1 MIYYHKL
8 TVFSHSVKPLS
19 STPRCALR
27 RGRNAYFKTNDTTNK
42 AYEVL
47 VVGTN
52 RWRYIRYR
60 AYLGG
65 WWYLIIE
72 IAGSNCSPLIAANSQ
87 EMHRFGH

>member
-47 VVGTN
+47 VVGTKLDGVTFATEH
-52 RWRYIRYR
+52 I
-60 AYLGG
+60 LEVGG
-65 WWYLIIE
+65 T
-72 IAGSNCSPLIAANSQ
+72 S
-87 EMHRFGH
+87 